1 VGAQFFRQK
10 GEATGGTGRS
20 LPIGSGT
27 VSGAVRTDAFESVGE
42 TRTLGL
48 FVEEQIG
55 FRDRLFVTPAIRF
68 DDSSAFGRNLG
79 RAAYPRV
86 MASYLISEE
95 SWFDGLVP
103 GSFIESLRL
112 RGAWGE
118 SGTQPA
124 AFAALKLLSPRRVSL
139 NGDDVS
145 GLVLT
150 GPGNPELKAERGQ
163 EVELGF
169 EANLFDGRVGVDFT
183 WFYGVTRDAIVGKQL
198 APSTGYA
205 APIFT
210 NIGELRNQGV
220 ELGLSGLI
228 LNRQSVR
235 WDANLNASSVIGE
248 ITELDEPILYG
259 LGGDS
264 QRLQEGYAFGSYF
277 SRFYQVASNGSVVA
291 SDSAIYLG
299 QPTPNVEGSLS
310 TSVTFAGWV
319 TLYANLGFAL
329 GFQQFN
335 STEEFRCSFLGGG
348 DYGGVCPE
356 LFEQTS
362 TGERTTEARVKAAA
376 SNDLEI
382 HPWVEDGDFA
392 RLRSVSLRFD
402 LPRAWLGR
410 VGGSAGSFTLSGENL
425 LLFTGYS
432 GLDPEVNFAGS
443 DVTAR
448 AEFFT
453 LPPAKRVTGRLSI
466 SF

>member
-1 VGAQFFRQK
+1 
-10 GEATGGTGRS
+10 
-20 LPIGSGT
+20 
-27 VSGAVRTDAFESVGE
+27 
-42 TRTLGL
+42 
-48 FVEEQIG
+48 
-55 FRDRLFVTPAIRF
+55 
-68 DDSSAFGRNLG
+68 
-79 RAAYPRV
+79 
-86 MASYLISEE
+86 
-95 SWFDGLVP
+95 
-103 GSFIESLRL
+103 
-112 RGAWGE
+112 
-118 SGTQPA
+118 
-124 AFAALKLLSPRRVSL
+124 
-139 NGDDVS
+139 
-145 GLVLT
+145 
-150 GPGNPELKAERGQ
+150 
-163 EVELGF
+163 
-169 EANLFDGRVGVDFT
+169 
-183 WFYGVTRDAIVGKQL
+183 
-198 APSTGYA
+198 
-205 APIFT
+205 
-210 NIGELRNQGV
+210 
-220 ELGLSGLI
+220 LSGLI
-228 LNRQSVR
+228 LNRQNVR

-248 ITELDEPILYG
+248 VTELEEPILYG

-310 TSVTFAGWV
+310 TSVTFGGWI

-362 TGERTTEARVKAAA
+362 TGERTTEARIKGAA

-392 RLRSVSLRFD
+392 RLRTVSLRFD
-402 LPRAWLGR
+402 LPRTWLAR
-410 VGGSAGSFTLSGENL
+410 VGGSAGSFTISGENL
-425 LLFTGYS
+425 MLFTGYS

-443 DVTAR
+443 DVTSR